1 MKLILFCLV
10 GTAAA
15 TSAAAPVNEVS
26 PSNEITATRD
36 THGWSQDHI
45 SLAADSNNDH
55 TAHSAVFYPH
65 QTDFSTHL
73 ADPRTHGGSGKNKLT
88 LPTPKHAELGT
99 TDQCDK
105 IVCSHVAR
113 TYNTIAT
120 SSIVVEHKCGGTAG
134 VNDTQWGARFSSSR
148 DSATR
153 KQVHSDPHAACEE
166 TKCTQGHVCGLVPSD
181 DGTTAPACQCHRLTT
196 AYDNPA
202 AVSGTTTTYIP
213 SDNTVYS
220 TTAANTVGG

>member
-65 QTDFSTHL
+65 EKDVDVAKIHL
-73 ADPRTHGGSGKNKLT
+73 ADPRTHAGSGKNKLT
-88 LPTPKHAELGT
+88 LPTSRHADLGT

-105 IVCSHVAR
+105 IECSNVAR
-113 TYNTIAT
+113 VYNGIST

-134 VNDTQWGARFSSSR
+134 TDTQWGARFSSSR
-148 DSATR
+148 SSASR
-153 KQVHSDPHAACEE
+153 MQVHSDPHAACAE
-166 TKCTQGHVCGLVPSD
+166 TKCTQGHVCGLVASD
-181 DGTTAPACQCHRLTT
+181 DGTTAPVCQCHSLTT
-196 AYDNPA
+196 AYSNPA
-202 AVSGTTTTYIP
+202 AVGGTTTTYIP

-220 TTAANTVGG
+220 TTVAA